1 MALDQERPR
10 VVLQKLNRNLSKL
23 ANQPTADNIHQFRT
37 YSRRLQALLE
47 ELALDLGKND
57 KKLHKLISRLRK
69 RAGRLRDLDVQIA
82 ALRTLKIPD
91 QDGRKAQL
99 QRVLSE
105 ARAKRE
111 KKLLKAFDQ
120 DTVRELHKRL
130 QRTARSVEVRQDAD
144 PLALA
149 MRLFARQAQDHS
161 PLTEDR
167 LHQYRLTG
175 KRVRYLVEF
184 AASTPETEAIIVQL
198 KHMQDA
204 LGDWHD
210 WLTLTQNAAK
220 RLGEAQDCALLVA
233 LRNLTRAKFRRAVEV
248 VMQTRTALAGKPS
261 RMDAPRRT
269 PTAALE
275 APRAAIA

>member
-1 MALDQERPR
+1 MPLDQERPR
-10 VVLQKLNRNLSKL
+10 VVLEKLNRNLSKL
-23 ANQPTADNIHQFRT
+23 ANKPTPDNIHQFRT

-47 ELALDLGKND
+47 ELARELGKND
-57 KKLHKLISRLRK
+57 KKLHKLVSRLRR
-69 RAGRLRDLDVQIA
+69 RAGRLRDFDVQIA
-82 ALRTLKIPD
+82 ALRTLKIHD
-91 QDGRKAQL
+91 KDGRKAQL
-99 QRVLSE
+99 LRALSE

-111 KKLLKAFDQ
+111 KKLLKAFDE
-120 DTVRELHKRL
+120 DTVGELRKRL
-130 QRTARSVEVRQDAD
+130 KRTARSVEIRQDAD

-149 MRLFARQAQDHS
+149 MQVFAREAQDRS

-184 AASTPETEAIIVQL
+184 AASTPEAEAIIEQL
-198 KHMQDA
+198 KRMQDA

-210 WLTLTQNAAK
+210 WLTLTQNAEK

-261 RMDAPRRT
+261 QTEAPRRT
-269 PTAALE
+269 PTAAAE
-275 APRAAIA
+275 AARAAIA